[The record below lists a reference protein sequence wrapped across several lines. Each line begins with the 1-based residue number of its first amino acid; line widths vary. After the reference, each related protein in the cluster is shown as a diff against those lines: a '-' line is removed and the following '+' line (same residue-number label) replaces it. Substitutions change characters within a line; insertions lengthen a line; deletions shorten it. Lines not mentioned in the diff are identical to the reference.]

1 MSLVS
6 DIITRLEAIDEPT
19 FRIVDGAAAFA
30 AVKDKPRAFP
40 AAYVFVKED
49 ASAPTERMTGPVL
62 QRMETDVAVL
72 IIAGNVSD
80 SRGAAASAD
89 IEALKASVRAALVG
103 FVPDASNGEPL
114 QHLSGQLVKFIG
126 GTVWFEDV
134 YATATY
140 LQEQS

>member
-6 DIITRLEAIDEPT
+6 DIIARLEAIDPAT

-30 AVKDKPRAFP
+30 AVKEKPRALP
-40 AAYVFVKED
+40 AAYVFVKEE
-49 ASAPTERMTGPVL
+49 ASDSTARATGPVL
-62 QRMETDVAVL
+62 QRVETDVAVL

-80 SRGAAASAD
+80 ARGAAASAD
-89 IEALKASVRAALVG
+89 IDALKAAVRGALVG
-103 FVPDASNGEPL
+103 FVPDATNGEPV
-114 QHLSGQLVKFIG
+114 QHLSGQLVKFAG

-140 LQEQS
+140 LEEQS